1 MRYAILLL
9 LFGTLCS
16 CNVKLDKK
24 EQTKNIETDNIFH
37 FILTEG
43 TNFIDSK
50 TGTYTRKYVNDSKS
64 VHFKFTNKEIEKI
77 KRLYFDSKLDT
88 LPDNY
93 KPDCNITAMP
103 NFEEKL
109 VFNFDGKQK
118 KFIYNSDYEC
128 FDDNT
133 KKIVNNMKCLSD
145 YIFNCV
151 FDKKEVKQLKLS
163 DFEYL

>member
-64 VHFKFTNKEIEKI
+64 VHFKFTNKEFPGLKDDFLSFSGHFVQPLSI
-77 KRLYFDSKLDT
+77 F
-88 LPDNY
+88 
-93 KPDCNITAMP
+93 
-103 NFEEKL
+103 
-109 VFNFDGKQK
+109 FDGRMHGW
-118 KFIYNSDYEC
+118 N
-128 FDDNT
+128 
-133 KKIVNNMKCLSD
+133 
-145 YIFNCV
+145 
-151 FDKKEVKQLKLS
+151 LK
-163 DFEYL
+163 YLPSEGGG